1 MDETNHLHTCTQKGG
16 DVGRVMRLTGTVSS
30 GLGRAHIFMAQPHYQ
45 EQFKN
50 LLGGTAWPGT
60 LNLAIEGNDL
70 VNYIALRKKSG
81 IDTLDASDE
90 DRSAASD
97 IDVSMYEAQR
107 IRGFLRDGVSFGGA
121 TAFSASLESGDTTI
135 ECAILIPDLTRHT
148 DVVEVI
154 ACAFLREKLSI
165 EDNDIVRIHVN

>member
-1 MDETNHLHTCTQKGG
+1 MDETNLLYTCTQKGG
-16 DVGRVMRLTGTVSS
+16 AVGRDMRLTGTVSS

-45 EQFKN
+45 EQFKS

-60 LNLAIEGNDL
+60 LNLTIEGDDL
-70 VNYIALRKKSG
+70 INYIALSKKSR

-90 DRSAASD
+90 DRSSASQ
-97 IDVSMYEAQR
+97 IDVTMYEAHR

-121 TAFSASLESGDTTI
+121 TAFSATLESGDQTI
-135 ECAILIPDLTRHT
+135 ECALLIPDLTRHT

-154 ACAFLREKLSI
+154 ACAFLREKLSLV
-165 EDNDIVRIHVN
+165 DDDIVRIHVS

>member
-1 MDETNHLHTCTQKGG
+1 
-16 DVGRVMRLTGTVSS
+16 MRLPGTVSS

-45 EQFKN
+45 EQFKQ

-60 LNLAIEGNDL
+60 LNLTIQGEDL
-70 VNYIALRKKSG
+70 VQYIALRKKSG

-90 DRSAASD
+90 DRANASN
-97 IDVSMYEAQR
+97 IDVSMYDAHR

-121 TAFSASLESGDTTI
+121 TAYSAVIESDDVKV
-135 ECAILIPDLTRHT
+135 ECALLIPDLTRHT

-154 ACAFLREKLSI
+154 ACSFLREKMSI
-165 EDNDIVRIHVN
+165 DDNDIVYISVS

>member
-1 MDETNHLHTCTQKGG
+1 
-16 DVGRVMRLTGTVSS
+16 MRLTGTVSS

-45 EQFKN
+45 EQFKQ

-60 LNLAIEGNDL
+60 LNLTIQGEDL
-70 VNYIALRKKSG
+70 VQYIALRKKSG

-90 DRSAASD
+90 DRANASN
-97 IDVSMYEAQR
+97 IDVSMYDAHR

-121 TAFSASLESGDTTI
+121 TAYSAVVESGDLKVD
-135 ECAILIPDLTRHT
+135 CALLIPDLTRHT

-154 ACAFLREKLSI
+154 ACLFLRERMSI
-165 EDNDIVRIHVN
+165 DDNDTVYISVN